1 MNFSWPLLAFMK
13 NSLFHFIALLLYWKR
28 PLSAL
33 IKNSLYQGF
42 FTLSKKGLFRFI
54 TLLKTAFI
62 EDFSLY
68 CLIKNGLYRP
78 LLKTAFLLYCF
89 IKNGLNWPLSKKGFF
104 ALSLYLKQPLLVSIK
119 NGLFCF
125 IALSKTVFIN
135 LYQKQPL
142 SRIFG

>member
-1 MNFSWPLLAFMK
+1 MTIKTLIIQYFLLIEEIMEVDVYILIESFSYLNFSWPLLAFMK

-89 IKNGLNWPLSKKGFF
+89 IENGLNWPLSKKAF
-104 ALSLYLKQPLLVSIK
+104 SLYR
-119 NGLFCF
+119 F
-125 IALSKTVFIN
+125 I
-135 LYQKQPL
+135 
-142 SRIFG
+142 